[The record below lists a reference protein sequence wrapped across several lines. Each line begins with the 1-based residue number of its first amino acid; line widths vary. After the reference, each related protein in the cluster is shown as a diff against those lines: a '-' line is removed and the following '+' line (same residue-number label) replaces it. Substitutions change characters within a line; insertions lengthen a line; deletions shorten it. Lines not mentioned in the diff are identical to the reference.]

1 LFQFSP
7 TVFVISKHS
16 KRLLVTHLQQD
27 VWVMHLYISEYITVQ
42 VDSIASDDADDAA
55 EEAAV
60 FIISPLP

>member
-1 LFQFSP
+1 
-7 TVFVISKHS
+7 
-16 KRLLVTHLQQD
+16 
-27 VWVMHLYISEYITVQ
+27 MHLYISEYITVQ